1 MDEVTQKVVDGTA
14 WREFCDLLAEAGAS
28 VLAEG
33 NPDDPLDRAEGFRM
47 LTRLLR
53 GALETHLEHYQ
64 SAYPQLICTCH
75 ETIKIVGE
83 NPDNHYLG
91 ASIDGRFD
99 YRVWGTRGQAKWI
112 SFNLFSG
119 AGFGGGGP
127 GTGSTL
133 HEEQM
138 HIEDDGTFEVII
150 SQHEHPGNWLRSE
163 PETRSLALRQTF
175 LDKRHQDHA
184 DLHIE
189 RIGSDGSAPEPLTPA
204 DLYRSLLI
212 AGHYVKAVS
221 AIGAQWAVRQS
232 RWPNVFTD
240 EAEDD
245 LTDKF
250 KDPQIKWHQAYFDLA
265 RRRGPCGGG
274 HAAGVRI
281 LDVRPPQPLDGDT
294 RLRPPP
300 GHAQLPFGPTAAG
313 WQRTSGRGPPGSR
326 TAELARYRW
335 SLPRH
340 GGSALGRARCGGRPP
355 GHPGGQTRR
364 SCLSTVGGL
373 TPPDSA
379 ISSTFGT

>member
-1 MDEVTQKVVDGTA
+1 MDEVAQKVVDGTA
-14 WREFCDLLAEAGAS
+14 WREFCDLLAEAGES
-28 VLAEG
+28 VLATG

-64 SAYPQLICTCH
+64 AAYPELICTCH

-91 ASIDGRFD
+91 ATLDGKYD
-99 YRVWGTRGQAKWI
+99 YRVWGSRGEAKWI

-127 GTGSTL
+127 GTGATL

-138 HIEDDGTFEVII
+138 HIDEDGTFEVII
-150 SQHEHPGNWLRSE
+150 SQREHAGNWLRSE

-175 LDKRHQDHA
+175 LDKRHQQHA
-184 DLHIE
+184 QLQIE
-189 RIGSDGSAPEPLTPA
+189 RIGSEGSTPEPLTPE

-232 RWPNVFTD
+232 KWPNEFTD

-245 LTDKF
+245 LTNKF
-250 KDPQIKWHQAYFDLA
+250 KDPQIKWHQAYFELA
-265 RRRGPCGGG
+265 DDEALLIEAIPPVCDYWMFALHNHWMETLDYVHHQATLNCHSANMEPDKRVRLVVAHRDPGVANWLDTAGHKRGTV
-274 HAAGVRI
+274 GVRWVGP
-281 LDVRPPQPLDGDT
+281 DVVDVLPST
-294 RLRPPP
+294 RVVKL
-300 GHAQLPFGPTAAG
+300 T
-313 WQRTSGRGPPGSR
+313 
-326 TAELARYRW
+326 EL
-335 SLPRH
+335 
-340 GGSALGRARCGGRPP
+340 
-355 GHPGGQTRR
+355 T
-364 SCLSTVGGL
+364 
-373 TPPDSA
+373 
-379 ISSTFGT
+379 